1 MRLHDLKPP
10 ARSRKSRQRV
20 GRGMGTGMGKTSGRG
35 QKGQKARSGFKQSP
49 GFEGGQLPLFQ
60 RVPKRGFRNRF
71 RKEYAAINVGTL
83 NRFDSGSVITPEL
96 LLEEGVI
103 KSFKDGVKILGE
115 GELEK
120 ELTVKANSFSA
131 GAKEKIEKAGGRAE
145 VI

>member
-10 ARSRKSRQRV
+10 SGSRRPRRRV
-20 GRGMGTGMGKTSGRG
+20 GRGVGSGMGKTSGRG

-49 GFEGGQLPLFQ
+49 GFEGGQLPLAQ

-71 RKEYAAINVGTL
+71 RKEYAAVNVEAL
-83 NRFDSGSVITPEL
+83 NRFESGTVITPEL
-96 LLEEGVI
+96 LREEGVI
-103 KSFKDGVKILGE
+103 KTFKDGVKILGS

-120 ELTVKANSFSA
+120 TLTVKANSFSA
-131 GAKEKIEKAGGRAE
+131 GAKEKIENAGGQAE